1 MTCLNFAFPENS
13 DIISK
18 IFIKQSKFK
27 NTLPCINTAKYL
39 MPLFFPLSSVAYFT
53 VMTAV

>member
-1 MTCLNFAFPENS
+1 MTCLNFAFPENG